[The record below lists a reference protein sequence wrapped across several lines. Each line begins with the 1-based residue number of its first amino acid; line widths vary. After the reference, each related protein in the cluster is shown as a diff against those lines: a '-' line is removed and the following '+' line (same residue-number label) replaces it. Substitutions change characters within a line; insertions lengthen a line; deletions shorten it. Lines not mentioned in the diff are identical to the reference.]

1 MGIYTIPVLLLD
13 TGQNKD
19 LPSSAFCH
27 LNFSRCSRPRAPRAA
42 PGAKLALFPR
52 AGREHRLEGI

>member
-13 TGQNKD
+13 T
-19 LPSSAFCH
+19 
-27 LNFSRCSRPRAPRAA
+27 RAKQGSPQFAA
-42 PGAKLALFPR
+42 LGAKLALFPR